1 MWYYCGDSC
10 QVPADVCYGM
20 YGYCSFMGN
29 PSRLI
34 KDFEMDARVD
44 GMPGPMLVE
53 RKRDLVARI
62 NDFIN
67 LKKAFGEAQV
77 REQEFRCHQ
86 EAHLKG
92 IAATIGSESLVKG
105 TVLHWGDS
113 GFRAFLQGLDIGF
126 ISGIPL
132 GFSLFIPA
140 PLQLILCLQ
149 AYQKD
154 LITGAQPEEQK
165 KLRGTR

>member
-1 MWYYCGDSC
+1 
-10 QVPADVCYGM
+10 
-20 YGYCSFMGN
+20 MGN

-77 REQEFRCHQ
+77 REQEFRRQQ

-105 TVLHWGDS
+105 TPLG
-113 GFRAFLQGLDIGF
+113 GFRV
-126 ISGIPL
+126 
-132 GFSLFIPA
+132 
-140 PLQLILCLQ
+140 
-149 AYQKD
+149 
-154 LITGAQPEEQK
+154 
-165 KLRGTR
+165 